1 MSIRFAALG
10 LALLPVCALG
20 APASPSSIPANISVD
35 QLGHLAA
42 RRAKSTSPAAAGS
55 IFGNSTSTGGENIG
69 GPISTVQKVQTLTIC
84 LPAGTQNVPAGS
96 LGGYRLSCSAATPGG
111 TPTVAMCVD
120 SAPASCTTL
129 STATLPPSSNAGG
142 ALAGTLQD
150 GVKVKMLW
158 KSTGGSDYVLGG
170 TLTQALAIDPETMAS
185 QGQKAIVASTAD
197 SGYALTTAVPPVDTN
212 TGKVMVGA
220 PPASSSTVA
229 ANETVGESFSKT
241 AQTCMGKQSVAIQ
254 GGNPVYTCDGSQS
267 LQAQLNS
274 SSGGC
279 PKGSTNCYDLSTD
292 GQQNQPHGAPDTDAM
307 NKALQAHGML
317 LAIKKGLSGT
327 NPPAVF
333 GGTDGQCERD
343 VAYFT
348 DCCSLSL
355 KKTGSGFQKCS
366 DEEVK
371 LAAAKRAGLAYHIA
385 DHCCVSVLGVCT
397 DNKSNYCVFDSM
409 LALII
414 QEQGRAQL
422 AQMAAAGAAK
432 EASVNETFAPFAG
445 SGHWLPFTVN
455 GNDVWAWQ
463 WPAACADPA
472 TASTVV
478 NDGDCPATP
487 GQIQWAACSAG
498 SGCTAPTT
506 PPPALPSST
515 GVSFLAT
522 DDGVPWS
529 SAITRTA
536 IITPDPGCPQTP
548 GASCTFQI
556 TGLTPGGAMQ
566 NTEVSWP
573 LYGPVTG
580 GQWTQAATLPND
592 WQIAGYTRD
601 MTGSPVLDPSAPSPT
616 SVAIEYGKTGGSM
629 TSVSLPL
636 NVPISG
642 SVNLGASGI
651 KIYGHCS
658 GPYWQCDYHAWEGAP
673 VTPKPWND
681 PGCKAPGSTPNY
693 PDCTGFSINQFEQLD
708 LSKMDLS
715 QWLKSVTPAEPSA
728 SAQKAAAQN
737 AADAI
742 KANAA
747 AQDGTPP

>member
-20 APASPSSIPANISVD
+20 APASPSSIPANISVE

-42 RRAKSTSPAAAGS
+42 SRAGQTPPAAAGS

-69 GPISTVQKVQTLTIC
+69 GPISTVQKVQTLTTC

-111 TPTVAMCVD
+111 TPTIGMCVD

-129 STATLPPSSNAGG
+129 STATLPPASNAGG
-142 ALAGTLQD
+142 AMSGTLQD
-150 GVKVKMLW
+150 GVKVKLLW
-158 KSTGGSDYVLGG
+158 KSTGGTDYALGA
-170 TLTQALAIDPETMAS
+170 TLTQALAIDPETMQS
-185 QGQKAIVASTAD
+185 QGQKAVVASTAD

-229 ANETVGESFSKT
+229 ANESTGEAMANT
-241 AQTCMGKQSVAIQ
+241 AQTCMGKQSVAIH
-254 GGNPVYTCDGSQS
+254 GGNPVYTCDGKQS
-267 LQAQLNS
+267 IQAQLNS

-279 PKGSTNCYDLSTD
+279 PKGSTNCYDLSTE
-292 GQQNQPHGAPDTDAM
+292 GQQNQPAEKPDPNAM

-506 PPPALPSST
+506 PPPALSSST

-522 DDGVPWS
+522 DRRCALVIGDHAHRDHHARSRLPADAGGVLRVSDHRADARRRHAEHRGFLAPVRPGDGRPVDPGGDPAEQLADRRVHPRHDRLAGARPVG
-529 SAITRTA
+529 AITHVGRHRVRQDRRVDDLCQPAAQRADQRIGQSGRRRHQDLRT
-536 IITPDPGCPQTP
+536 
-548 GASCTFQI
+548 
-556 TGLTPGGAMQ
+556 L
-566 NTEVSWP
+566 
-573 LYGPVTG
+573 L
-580 GQWTQAATLPND
+580 
-592 WQIAGYTRD
+592 R
-601 MTGSPVLDPSAPSPT
+601 PVLA
-616 SVAIEYGKTGGSM
+616 VR
-629 TSVSLPL
+629 LPRL
-636 NVPISG
+636 
-642 SVNLGASGI
+642 A
-651 KIYGHCS
+651 
-658 GPYWQCDYHAWEGAP
+658 
-673 VTPKPWND
+673 
-681 PGCKAPGSTPNY
+681 GCAGQP
-693 PDCTGFSINQFEQLD
+693 EA
-708 LSKMDLS
+708 
-715 QWLKSVTPAEPSA
+715 VE
-728 SAQKAAAQN
+728 
-737 AADAI
+737 
-742 KANAA
+742 
-747 AQDGTPP
+747 